1 MKKDGKE
8 RIGGYGLSDN
18 AVRVA
23 KLGQM
28 GLQQEDRARALLQPV
43 FGKSFSSS
51 AQGFFLP
58 FVNSVAMS

>member
-1 MKKDGKE
+1 MKKDAKE
-8 RIGGYGLSDN
+8 GIGGYGLSDN

-28 GLQQEDRARALLQPV
+28 GLQQEETARALLQPV

-51 AQGFFLP
+51 AQGFLLP